1 MKHPSPRWCM
11 AAAAALLVLSLGL
24 PWANAL
30 VWRTFILPD
39 RFVPSICRVVQN
51 YDGWYESVCEP
62 SVLLPGLVGMAPHA
76 QTHHGA
82 QHEGRFGVAA
92 GLVLIAFAWRRQRRH
107 YLLLAAAAVSTVTV
121 LSSGLGFASAG
132 SGAAWLAVILLVA
145 AGLTPTAPGSGPL
158 SRKRRA
164 APEFP

>member
-1 MKHPSPRWCM
+1 MKRPGPRWCM

-24 PWANAL
+24 PWANVL

-92 GLVLIAFAWRRQRRH
+92 GLAMIAMAWRRQRRD

-132 SGAAWLAVILLVA
+132 SGAAWLAVLLLL
-145 AGLTPTAPGSGPL
+145 AGGLAPPSTRP
-158 SRKRRA
+158 S
-164 APEFP
+164 P

>member
-1 MKHPSPRWCM
+1 MKRPSPRWCM

-24 PWANAL
+24 PWANVL

-39 RFVPSICRVVQN
+39 RFGPSICRVVQN

-92 GLVLIAFAWRRQRRH
+92 GLALIAMAWRRQRRD

-132 SGAAWLAVILLVA
+132 SGAAWLAVLLLL
-145 AGLTPTAPGSGPL
+145 AGGLAPPSTQP
-158 SRKRRA
+158 R
-164 APEFP
+164 P